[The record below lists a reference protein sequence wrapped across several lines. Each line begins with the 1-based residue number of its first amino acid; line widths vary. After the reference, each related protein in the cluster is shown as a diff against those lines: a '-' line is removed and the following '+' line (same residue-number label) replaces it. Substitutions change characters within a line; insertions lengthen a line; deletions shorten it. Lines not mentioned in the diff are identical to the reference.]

1 LSLIRA
7 GPSFSYREEDL
18 CEIRD
23 RNCNRGDR
31 RGGVKGGSG
40 IMTVLA
46 CRNVSFAYEGDVVLK
61 NINFTVEE
69 GDYLWVIGENGSGKS
84 TLIRGI
90 LGLKKPGA
98 GTVALEGGLTSRE
111 IGYLPQQMA
120 VRQDFPAGVYEV
132 ALSGRLGKRTF
143 HPFYTRR
150 DKQTAEENLDRLGI
164 GELRN
169 RCYRELSGGQQRRV
183 LLARSLCAGSRL
195 LILDEPAAGLDPLVT
210 PELYRLIE
218 RINREDGLTV
228 IMVSHDIQGAM
239 RYASR
244 ILHLKNEQLFFG
256 TPGDYKQ
263 SEAGKSFLGGSKN
276 D

>member
-1 LSLIRA
+1 MTALTCR
-7 GPSFSYREEDL
+7 DL
-18 CEIRD
+18 
-23 RNCNRGDR
+23 
-31 RGGVKGGSG
+31 
-40 IMTVLA
+40 
-46 CRNVSFAYEGDVVLK
+46 SFAYEGNTVLRDV
-61 NINFTVEE
+61 NFTVEA
-69 GDYLWVIGENGSGKS
+69 GDYLWVVGENGSGKT
-84 TLIRGI
+84 TLIQGI
-90 LGLKKPGA
+90 LGLKKPDAGA
-98 GTVALEGGLTSRE
+98 ITLGNGLSVRE

-120 VRQDFPAGVYEV
+120 IRRDFPAGVYEV
-132 ALSGRLGKRTF
+132 VLSGRLGKRAF

-150 DKQTAEENLDRLGI
+150 DKQTAEENLVRLGI

-218 RINREDGLTV
+218 RINREAGITV
-228 IMVSHDIQGAM
+228 IMVSHDMQGAM

-256 TPGDYKQ
+256 EPEDYKK
-263 SEAGKSFLGGSKN
+263 SETGKNFLGNYKY

>member
-1 LSLIRA
+1 
-7 GPSFSYREEDL
+7 
-18 CEIRD
+18 
-23 RNCNRGDR
+23 
-31 RGGVKGGSG
+31 
-40 IMTVLA
+40 MTVIT
-46 CRNVSFAYEGDVVLK
+46 CRNVSFAYEGAVVLRD
-61 NINFTVEE
+61 INFTADA
-69 GDYLWVIGENGSGKS
+69 GDYLWVIGENGSGKT

-90 LGLKKPGA
+90 LGLKKPDA
-98 GTVALEGGLTSRE
+98 GTITPGLSSRE

-120 VRQDFPAGVYEV
+120 ARRDFPAGVYEV
-132 ALSGRLGKRTF
+132 VLSGRLGKRVF

-150 DKQTAEENLDRLGI
+150 DKQAAEENLVRLGI

-218 RINREDGLTV
+218 RINRESGLTV
-228 IMVSHDIQGAM
+228 IMVSHDMQGAM

-256 TPGDYKQ
+256 KPEDYEK
-263 SEAGKSFLGGSKN
+263 SEAGKIFLRDHKN